1 MSSKAYIA
9 RQPIVDRNHQLF
21 AYELLFRHSAYAHS
35 AVIESDVDAGTSV
48 IANTLL
54 NMGTEWLLKGKLAF
68 VNMDVAML
76 MSSFSTLLPPEKVV
90 IEILETVNV
99 TPEVVERL
107 LELKAAGYR
116 FALDDFRYLPD
127 TEPLLELASFVK
139 MDVLE
144 YTPADLE
151 QTVLILRRYPV
162 LLVAEK
168 IESNVQFDHCKSL
181 GFEFFQGFYFAHPE
195 NLVASTINPVQAT
208 VVQLMEKV
216 RQDADARE
224 LETLFKKDVALTF
237 KILRYINSVGF
248 GLNGEVRSIRQAV
261 NILGMQP
268 LYRWLT
274 LLLVTARGSPTM
286 PALARTAITR
296 GRFCELIGEM
306 RFSKQDQDDLFVVG
320 VFSLL
325 PTFLEMPMDQVLER
339 IVVSDA
345 MSAALADRSGVYGP
359 SLQLAEAVECADV
372 EQLHQLALAM
382 ALTPEQINQA
392 HLQALI
398 WVEQLGID

>member
-1 MSSKAYIA
+1 
-9 RQPIVDRNHQLF
+9 
-21 AYELLFRHSAYAHS
+21 
-35 AVIESDVDAGTSV
+35 
-48 IANTLL
+48 
-54 NMGTEWLLKGKLAF
+54 
-68 VNMDVAML
+68 
-76 MSSFSTLLPPEKVV
+76 
-90 IEILETVNV
+90 
-99 TPEVVERL
+99 
-107 LELKAAGYR
+107 
-116 FALDDFRYLPD
+116 
-127 TEPLLELASFVK
+127 
-139 MDVLE
+139 
-144 YTPADLE
+144 
-151 QTVLILRRYPV
+151 
-162 LLVAEK
+162 
-168 IESNVQFDHCKSL
+168 
-181 GFEFFQGFYFAHPE
+181 
-195 NLVASTINPVQAT
+195 LVASTINPVQAT

-325 PTFLEMPMDQVLER
+325 PAFLEMPMDQVLER